1 MITLENNFKK
11 SIIDVKVGDVV
22 KAIDSNGNLI
32 NSEVVSIMHKNSNEF
47 GDFLIFTILFI
58 FTFQF
63 IFQLNSTI

>member
-1 MITLENNFKK
+1 VITLENNLKK

-22 KAIDSNGNLI
+22 KAVDSNGNLI

-63 IFQLNSTI
+63 IFKLNSTI

>member
-1 MITLENNFKK
+1 VITLENNFKK

>member
-1 MITLENNFKK
+1 MITLENNLKK

-22 KAIDSNGNLI
+22 KAVDSNGNLI

-63 IFQLNSTI
+63 IFKLNSTI

>member
-1 MITLENNFKK
+1 MENNLKK

-22 KAIDSNGNLI
+22 KAVDSNGNLI

-63 IFQLNSTI
+63 IFKLNSTI